1 MTKEEHIADQI
12 SSALKLDLYQN
23 SRKLNLVDA
32 RSLYCYILHK
42 ELNYT
47 LYQVR
52 DTFRQ
57 NGKSYHHC
65 SVLHSVKIFDEVLS
79 RREDIRELKDKI
91 LGRTSVKSLL
101 LQKIKSI
108 DNEEQLNQ
116 INNCINMT
124 L

>member
-1 MTKEEHIADQI
+1 MTKEEHIAEQI

-52 DTFRQ
+52 DSFRQ

>member
-1 MTKEEHIADQI
+1 MTKEEHIAEQI

>member
-32 RSLYCYILHK
+32 RALYCYILHK

-57 NGKSYHHC
+57 KGKSYHHC
-65 SVLHSVKIFDEVLS
+65 SVLHSVNIFDEVLS

-124 L
+124 V